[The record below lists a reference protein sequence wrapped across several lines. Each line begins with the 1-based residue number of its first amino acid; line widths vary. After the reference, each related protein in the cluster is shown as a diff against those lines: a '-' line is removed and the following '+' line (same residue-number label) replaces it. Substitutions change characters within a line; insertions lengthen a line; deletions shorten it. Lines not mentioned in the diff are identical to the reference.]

1 MARSVTVFQ
10 RGAVTRPASIDRLD
24 RQLIE
29 ALQANGREPFR
40 QIAGQL
46 GVSEATIRNRYA
58 RLCRANVLQVTGVTN
73 PLGLGFEAQAMIGIK
88 TNGPVELVADEVAT
102 WRESSYVVIAAGQ
115 YDILVEL
122 VCTDRHHLL
131 DIINRIRALDSVVS
145 TESFM
150 YLELWKQLYDWGA
163 QPDWPETD
171 GAQTNSERRSTK

>member
-1 MARSVTVFQ
+1 
-10 RGAVTRPASIDRLD
+10 
-24 RQLIE
+24 
-29 ALQANGREPFR
+29 
-40 QIAGQL
+40 
-46 GVSEATIRNRYA
+46 
-58 RLCRANVLQVTGVTN
+58 VTN

-131 DIINRIRALDSVVS
+131 EIINRIRAFDSVVS

-150 YLELWKQLYDWGA
+150 YLELYKQLYDWGA
-163 QPDWPETD
+163 QPDWEQRDGTD
-171 GAQTNSERRSTK
+171 TNPERRSK

>member
-1 MARSVTVFQ
+1 M
-10 RGAVTRPASIDRLD
+10 
-24 RQLIE
+24 
-29 ALQANGREPFR
+29 
-40 QIAGQL
+40 
-46 GVSEATIRNRYA
+46 
-58 RLCRANVLQVTGVTN
+58 LQVTGVTN

-131 DIINRIRALDSVVS
+131 EIINRIRALDSVVS

-163 QPDWPETD
+163 QPDWAEGD
-171 GAQTNSERRSTK
+171 GAAERTDVSRERPSVERAIPLVSEMPHGGFKESGYGKDMSMYSVEEYTVVKHVMAKID